1 MRSVFALLAVL
12 AAAGSATLAGSC
24 GTDLGD
30 LPARCP
36 DGQCPEGYDCING
49 VCAEPGTAV
58 PITVARLGYLLG
70 RDLRVVPQK
79 TSALVTWQTYAYSS
93 EGESI
98 VGVRVFPD
106 GSVTQQIVLEDSWV
120 ADAGAVEPYYEPL
133 AVSEDE
139 VLVAIASSPLSDDPR
154 PRLGVFSAKLPSEG
168 NEGSSVARSNV
179 WGGEVLMPTIGY
191 GAVSTPFFARV
202 GADEVK
208 LGYFQTVRELSEDG
222 GGGGTGGGAG
232 EGGAGGGSGEAQT
245 LGQLAVFDL
254 DATGAFL
261 SPPTPCP
268 VDASDCCPANTC
280 VAARAGLPL
289 AVGVVGGFPH
299 AGGVTWIID
308 DTRPSALTLGP
319 SDPQE
324 LELPLLSSPLAA
336 DESGVLL
343 LEPSARQ
350 GDQLPT
356 DPVEGPASFGR
367 FSEAGTTVLS
377 KLPGVRDTPRPAWFR
392 RDDGTAILATPGAK
406 LDAPELLVYT
416 IDETTGDAVEAARI
430 KRFSSLPIT
439 AVHVVVVSGKLFVVW
454 LEQSDNEAVIRAAV
468 LAEP

>member
-1 MRSVFALLAVL
+1 MRPTLAILGLL

-24 GTDLGD
+24 GTDLGA

-58 PITVARLGYLLG
+58 PITVARVGYLLG

-106 GSVTQQIVLEDSWV
+106 GSVTRQIVLEDTWI
-120 ADAGAVEPYYEPL
+120 ADAGSLEPYYEPL

-139 VLVAIASSPLSDDPR
+139 ILVAIASSPLGDDPR
-154 PRLGVFSAKLPSEG
+154 PRLGVFSAKLPPEG
-168 NEGSSVARSNV
+168 DEGSTVTRKNV
-179 WGGEVLMPTIGY
+179 WGEEVLMSTIGY
-191 GAVSTPFFARV
+191 GAVSTPYFARLDG
-202 GADEVK
+202 GAVQ
-208 LGYFQTVRELSEDG
+208 LGYFQTVSDLSAAEG
-222 GGGGTGGGAG
+222 GGGVGGG
-232 EGGAGGGSGEAQT
+232 GGAGGGGGEEQSQT

-280 VAARAGLPL
+280 VEARAGLPL
-289 AVGVVGGFPH
+289 AVGVVGAFPH
-299 AGGVTWIID
+299 ASGVTWIID

-367 FSEAGTTVLS
+367 FSESGTTVLS
-377 KLPGVRDTPRPAWFR
+377 RLPGVRDTPRPAWFR
-392 RDDGTAILATPGAK
+392 REGNTAILVTPGTK
-406 LDAPELLVYT
+406 LDGPELIVYT
-416 IDETTGDAVEAARI
+416 VDETLGDAVEAARI